1 MSGDVFIGV
10 PFNVASY
17 SLLTHLI
24 AWECGLEV
32 GEFIHTFGDVHIYLN
47 HIEQIKTQLNR
58 EPRNFPTLKLNPNIN
73 SLFEFE
79 MEDIEIVDYNPHPKI
94 KGTIAV

>member
-1 MSGDVFIGV
+1 M
-10 PFNVASY
+10 
-17 SLLTHLI
+17 
-24 AWECGLEV
+24 